1 MLLYKKKNHVAKLEI
16 NNKQSLSVVYYSK
29 VNSAQLDPR
38 NSEILNQE
46 KNGNLYI
53 FHLFIGL
60 GIKISDHKRIM
71 EVEEIS

>member
-1 MLLYKKKNHVAKLEI
+1 M
-16 NNKQSLSVVYYSK
+16 VYYSK